1 MTDPLGRTFNSSGV
15 ATYAE
20 RLHEGTTYL
29 LHLTDN
35 APGKSGTVYHSY
47 EIAGYLNGRIA
58 GGSNPNPVRKTTSSI
73 TGYTYKLDNRVGAFA
88 KYHYMTQRGGP
99 SDYWLIYDADDRSA
113 TDNTRKNEDYP
124 DPGDNHADTGA
135 NITFC
140 DGHAEWVPQKRYLE
154 SFFRGTDEFH
164 DAIVP

>member
-1 MTDPLGRTFNSSGV
+1 
-15 ATYAE
+15 
-20 RLHEGTTYL
+20 
-29 LHLTDN
+29 
-35 APGKSGTVYHSY
+35 
-47 EIAGYLNGRIA
+47 
-58 GGSNPNPVRKTTSSI
+58 
-73 TGYTYKLDNRVGAFA
+73 
-88 KYHYMTQRGGP
+88 MTQRGGP
-99 SDYWLIYDADDRSA
+99 SDYWLIYDADDRNA

-124 DPGDNHADTGA
+124 VPGDNHADTGA